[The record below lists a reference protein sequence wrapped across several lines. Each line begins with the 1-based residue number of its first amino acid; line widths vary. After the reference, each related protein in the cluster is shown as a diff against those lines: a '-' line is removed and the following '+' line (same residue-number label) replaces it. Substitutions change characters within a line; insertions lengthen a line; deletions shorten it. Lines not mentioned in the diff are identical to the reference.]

1 MPVWSPGGAV
11 IEANK
16 PESLGIA
23 AVEVDGTG
31 LGIAAVE
38 VDGTGDALVAGGTSA
53 FAETEDV

>member
-16 PESLGIA
+16 PGS
-23 AVEVDGTG
+23 